1 MTDAEKVTFL
11 RACELAE
18 KISKETELAAT
29 IDFDPRFSFLRFGS
43 TVYKALEGGNFKS
56 LGVVAGLEDI
66 VPYLETIYQFAP
78 RKAAGA

>member
-1 MTDAEKVTFL
+1 MTDAEKATFS

-18 KISKETELAAT
+18 KISKETELTAYVVCAPGRSWKPEARWFQFSGDRCVKCHGLYG
-29 IDFDPRFSFLRFGS
+29 ID
-43 TVYKALEGGNFKS
+43 N
-56 LGVVAGLEDI
+56 I

>member
-1 MTDAEKVTFL
+1 MTDDEKATFL

-29 IDFDPRFSFLRFGS
+29 IDFDPQFSFLRFVS
-43 TVYKALEGGNFKS
+43 TVYKVLAGGNFKS
-56 LGVVAGLEDI
+56 LGVVAGLENI